1 MTLLK
6 SWKPRQRQFLAI
18 WPATIVLFILSPTL
32 ARGSVSDSSIL
43 IVFSFASILAIA
55 AVGQTL
61 VIQQGGLDL
70 TVPGVMS
77 LAAVIVSKYPG
88 GENGDLLQ
96 WFALAIVSGALSGLV
111 CGVANTY
118 FRITPFVATLAVNAL
133 LYGAVL
139 FMTKGTSTQA
149 VPAQLG
155 DFAVGRVGGFPNLA
169 ILAIIVIVLF
179 EIAIRATAI
188 GRRFVAIGDNERAAR
203 AAGMRVVGFHIA
215 TYIVAGAL
223 YALAGVLL
231 AGYLG
236 IPSLLVGNSYLLP
249 TIAAVVLGGTSLFGG
264 AGSVAAS
271 AVGALFLIQ
280 LQQLTLG
287 MGAPAAVQDIIE
299 AAIIA
304 VGMGLRLVPWRRLF
318 DNSTRGR
325 REVNP

>member
-1 MTLLK
+1 MTFLK
-6 SWKPRQRQFLAI
+6 SWKTRRPQFLAI

-77 LAAVIVSKYPG
+77 VAAVIVSKYPG
-88 GENGDLLQ
+88 GESGDLLQ
-96 WFALAIVSGALSGLV
+96 WAVIAIASGALSGLV
-111 CGVANTY
+111 CGVANTH

-133 LYGAVL
+133 LYGTVL

-149 VPAQLG
+149 VPASLG
-155 DFAVGRVGGFPNLA
+155 DFAVGRVGGVPNLA
-169 ILAIIVIVLF
+169 MVAIIVVVLF

-188 GRRFVAIGDNERAAR
+188 GRRFVAIGDNQHAAR
-203 AAGMRVVGFHIA
+203 VAGMRVAGFHIA
-215 TYIVAGAL
+215 TYVVAGAL
-223 YALAGVLL
+223 YALASVLL

-249 TIAAVVLGGTSLFGG
+249 TIAAVVLGGTSLLGG

-271 AVGALFLIQ
+271 AIGALFLIQ
-280 LQQLTLG
+280 LQQVTLG

-304 VGMGLRLVPWRRLF
+304 LGMGLRLVPWWRLF
-318 DNSTRGR
+318 DNSTRDR

>member
-1 MTLLK
+1 
-6 SWKPRQRQFLAI
+6 
-18 WPATIVLFILSPTL
+18 
-32 ARGSVSDSSIL
+32 
-43 IVFSFASILAIA
+43 
-55 AVGQTL
+55 
-61 VIQQGGLDL
+61 VI
-70 TVPGVMS
+70 
-77 LAAVIVSKYPG
+77 
-88 GENGDLLQ
+88 
-96 WFALAIVSGALSGLV
+96 AIVSGALSGLV

-118 FRITPFVATLAVNAL
+118 FRITPFVATLSVNAL

-149 VPAQLG
+149 VPALLG
-155 DFAVGRVGGFPNLA
+155 DFAVGRVAGFPNLA
-169 ILAIIVIVLF
+169 IVAIIVVVLF

-203 AAGMRVVGFHIA
+203 VAGMRVVGFHIA
-215 TYIVAGAL
+215 TYVVAGAL

-249 TIAAVVLGGTSLFGG
+249 TIAAVVLGGTSLLGG

-271 AVGALFLIQ
+271 AIGALFLIQ
-280 LQQLTLG
+280 LQQVTLG
-287 MGAPAAVQDIIE
+287 MGAPSAVQDIIE

-304 VGMGLRLVPWRRLF
+304 VGMGLRLLPWRRLF

>member
-1 MTLLK
+1 MTFLK
-6 SWKPRQRQFLAI
+6 SWKTRQPQFLAI
-18 WPATIVLFILSPTL
+18 WLATILLFILSPIL

-77 LAAVIVSKYPG
+77 VAAVIVSKYPG
-88 GENGDLLQ
+88 GQNGELLQ
-96 WFALAIVSGALSGLV
+96 WLVIAIVSGALSGLV

-118 FRITPFVATLAVNAL
+118 FRITPFVATLSVNAL

-149 VPAQLG
+149 VPALLG
-155 DFAVGRVGGFPNLA
+155 DFAVGRVAGFPNLA
-169 ILAIIVIVLF
+169 IVAIIVVVLF

-203 AAGMRVVGFHIA
+203 VAGMRVVGFHVT
-215 TYIVAGAL
+215 TYVVAGAL

-249 TIAAVVLGGTSLFGG
+249 TIAAVVLGGTSLLGG

-280 LQQLTLG
+280 LQQVTLG
-287 MGAPAAVQDIIE
+287 MGAPASVQDIIE

-304 VGMGLRLVPWRRLF
+304 VSMGLRLVPWRQLF
-318 DNSTRGR
+318 DNSARGR